1 MWMDIFQHMT
11 ITYTNIQLF
20 LSIYIIHTPHTT
32 NRGRYLPTS
41 FQESNESEEAPTL
54 GSQLTSTQPL
64 DEPQSGLT
72 PASLKHLKR
81 QRDALSE
88 DKARLQSE
96 LIDSWDR
103 KVMSFGW
110 L

>member
-1 MWMDIFQHMT
+1 MW
-11 ITYTNIQLF
+11 
-20 LSIYIIHTPHTT
+20 IYIYIYFTHTPHST
-32 NRGRYLPTS
+32 NRGRYLPIS
-41 FQESNESEEAPTL
+41 FCQESNESEEAPTP

-96 LIDSWDR
+96 LIESWDR
-103 KVMSFGW
+103 KSGEFWMTLMFC
-110 L
+110 LN